1 MGISNTYIK
10 NSTHFVEKIFC
21 IEIEEADNMV
31 SFDVKSLFT
40 MVPLD
45 DAMTI
50 IRDRLDNNDEWVVNT
65 TMSAEQ
71 ICYLTNPTRSN
82 HRCCICNLL

>member
-1 MGISNTYIK
+1 
-10 NSTHFVEKIFC
+10 
-21 IEIEEADNMV
+21 MV

-71 ICYLTNPTRSN
+71 ICYLTKLYLQSTYFRNEDSFF
-82 HRCCICNLL
+82 